1 MQGLNLVEELLKT
14 YMTMI
19 AFIQEM
25 RKYTAFDWKKAVF
38 KIYKLNL
45 ITFRA

>member
-1 MQGLNLVEELLKT
+1 VEEKNGKTAQFFFSGFLLMQGLNLVEELLKT

-25 RKYTAFDWKKAVF
+25 RKYTAFD
-38 KIYKLNL
+38 
-45 ITFRA
+45 